1 MRCYRLPE
9 LLRNVGER
17 RPFNAI
23 RELGSHRSLQNA
35 INLKLGTESIVIES
49 ELLTQRWLFNRHR
62 DHALQ
67 LLKHIQSRNP
77 FLTEERIAVIAW
89 LLLGSI
95 IPRGANATE
104 TSFVAR
110 TMLLR
115 GNARERS
122 QDYQRMVRVL
132 AQLRHQLPVT
142 SNDIDVHVDAGV
154 GNELATKIEKS
165 NANTIKLINII
176 PSALDSMNL
185 WYLREL
191 TVFDNLSDVDKIQ
204 SSLENVVMHR
214 TRRLDESKRQ
224 QIRIDDVNYHLAALT
239 AMLEAIHNKILQD
252 GAPSVTATWLINTF
266 CITGSI
272 TQATANNCV
281 LEINHLGHNPP
292 DSNPVNTGR
301 ASNLV
306 NQTQKVCSVFK
317 LRGCV
322 CSTGQCVLK
331 VAYLESRHYF
341 EQCATAASMNPLS
354 KYYGMNINEL
364 RQELAFD
371 IVQTCSHNYYPS
383 PGYLILI
390 LMGLDNR

>member
-23 RELGSHRSLQNA
+23 RELGSRRSLQNVL
-35 INLKLGTESIVIES
+35 NLKLGIESIVIES
-49 ELLTQRWLFNRHR
+49 ELLTQRWLSNRHR

-67 LLKHIQSRNP
+67 LLKHIQACNP
-77 FLTEERIAVIAW
+77 FLTQERIAVIAW

-95 IPRGANATE
+95 IPRGVRASE

-110 TMLLR
+110 TLLLR
-115 GNARERS
+115 DNARERS
-122 QDYQRMVRVL
+122 QDYQRLVRVL

-142 SNDIDVHVDAGV
+142 SNDIEVNVDASV
-154 GNELATKIEKS
+154 GDELASKIEKANS
-165 NANTIKLINII
+165 NTIKLINIL
-176 PSALDSMNL
+176 PLALDSLNL
-185 WYLREL
+185 WYIREL
-191 TVFDNLSDVDKIQ
+191 SIFDNLSEVDKIQ
-204 SSLENVVMHR
+204 YALENVVMHG
-214 TRRLDESKRQ
+214 TRRLDVSKRQ
-224 QIRIDDVNYHLAALT
+224 QIRINNVKYHLAALLD
-239 AMLEAIHNKILQD
+239 MLEAIHNKLLQD
-252 GAPSVTATWLINTF
+252 GTQSISAAWLINTF
-266 CITGSI
+266 CITGTI
-272 TQATANNCV
+272 TQSTANNCV
-281 LEINHLGHNPP
+281 LEVNHLGHNPP

-322 CSTGQCVLK
+322 CPTGQCVLK
-331 VAYLESRHYF
+331 VAYLESSDYF
-341 EQCATAASMNPLS
+341 EQCATAESMDPLS
-354 KYYGMNINEL
+354 KHYGLEINEL
-364 RQELAFD
+364 RQELAFEV
-371 IVQTCSHNYYPS
+371 VQVCSQNYYPP